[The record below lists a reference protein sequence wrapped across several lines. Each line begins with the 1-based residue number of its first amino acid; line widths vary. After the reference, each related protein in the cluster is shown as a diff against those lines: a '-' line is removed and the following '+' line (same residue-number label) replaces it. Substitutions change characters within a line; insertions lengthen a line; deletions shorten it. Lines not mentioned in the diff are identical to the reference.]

1 MFSPPPSDLHS
12 PSLNDVHL
20 WQTNLNLLTEE
31 VEELGK
37 VLSADEKTRAERF
50 HFEQHKNRF
59 IVGRAT
65 LRTILGRYLEIAPQ
79 QIQFEYSS
87 RGKPSLAKN
96 CGSDRLK
103 FNLSHSQ
110 DLAMYGFAWDRA
122 IGVDLEYIRSVTDV
136 QQIARRFFSPSEAAI
151 ILCLPDEEKIEAFFR
166 GWTAKEAYLKATGDG
181 LSGSLDKIE
190 VSLLPNEP
198 VRLLSINGNFQTAAR
213 WRLHSFMPVANYTA
227 TTAVQG
233 HDWTLSCWQ
242 YLPATN

>member
-1 MFSPPPSDLHS
+1 MWQNPPINLVITI
-12 PSLNDVHL
+12 NDVHL
-20 WQTNLNLLTEE
+20 WQMDLDLPDGK
-31 VEELGK
+31 VKELEK

-50 HFEQHKNRF
+50 YFEQHKNRF

-65 LRTILGRYLEIAPQ
+65 LRTILGRYLKLAPQ

-96 CGSDRLK
+96 CGGHELK

-110 DLAMYGFAWDRA
+110 DLALYGFACDRA
-122 IGVDLEYIRSVTDV
+122 IGVDVEYIRSVTDV
-136 QQIARRFFSPSEAAI
+136 QQIARRFFSPTESALI
-151 ILCLPDEEKIEAFFR
+151 MRLPDTEKIAAFFR

-198 VRLLSINGNFQTAAR
+198 VRLVKIDGKAQIAAQ
-213 WRLHSFMPVANYTA
+213 WRLYSFVPVANYLA
-227 TTAVQG
+227 AIAVEG
-233 HDWTLSCWQ
+233 HEWVLSCWQ
-242 YLPATN
+242 S